1 LAKCKPR
8 RLQALDFKNGNVGL
22 GLVPSSK
29 LDVAGDIAI
38 YGTVKLSSDERLKK
52 DIVSLED
59 QAANIYKLNAKSYKK
74 YLPDEDLIML
84 VMKGANGVIRPEKN
98 FPKTKKVQKEKTEYG
113 FLAQELKEVY
123 PDLVSQDTLGYYL
136 VDYIGLIPILVEAIK
151 DQKVLIDQLTTK
163 INGSS
168 STAPKKVGIATPI
181 TDNSTDLQTYPV
193 LDQNI
198 PNPFNTATT
207 INYFLPSSVS
217 SASIYIYDMNGT
229 QLKSYNI
236 SQCGKGNI
244 TIQGS
249 EFSAG
254 MYLYAL
260 ISDGK
265 VIDTK
270 RMILTKQ

>member
-1 LAKCKPR
+1 
-8 RLQALDFKNGNVGL
+8 LDFKNGNVGL

-74 YLPDEDLIML
+74 YLPDEDLIMP